1 MHIDFV
7 YDVVCPYAYLAST
20 RVEAA
25 AAAYGATVRWRPILL
40 GGLFREIGAPDD
52 PNTVMPEAKA
62 TLVRRDIERWADLL
76 GVPLDRPTDH
86 PRRTVGAMR
95 LCTLASDAQ
104 RPAVSRALFSAY
116 WVQGR
121 DVSDPR
127 VLASIASQHG
137 LSAEAIDAPG
147 TKAALREATA
157 QAAAQG
163 AFGVPTF
170 RVGDRL
176 WWGQD
181 RLDLALST
189 LASAGDNGTGVE
201 VDHSPRVFEPMSA
214 GGRSVTFV
222 HDFSSP
228 FSYLASTAVERVAA
242 RHGVPVTWHPILL
255 GALFRSIGTPDVPL
269 FTMTQRKQQWVARDL
284 DDWAKARGVPFRFP
298 SHFPMRSILPLRA
311 ALAEPKATPAI
322 YRAAWGDDRRIDE
335 PQSLASVL
343 ADAGFSPE
351 PLIEATNDPEIKERL
366 KSNTMQAETLGVC
379 GVPTFVVTDDR
390 HEAPLLLWGQDRLGM
405 LDAVLSG
412 WWPSA

>member
-25 AAAYGATVRWRPILL
+25 AARHGATVRWRPILL

-52 PNTVMPEAKA
+52 PNATMPESKA

-76 GVPLDRPTDH
+76 GVPLSRPAEH
-86 PRRTVGAMR
+86 PRRTVDAMR
-95 LCTLASDAQ
+95 LCTLADPDQ

-116 WVQGR
+116 WVEGR
-121 DVSDPR
+121 DVADPD
-127 VLASIASQHG
+127 VLGAIATEHG
-137 LSAEAIDAPG
+137 LSAEAIRAPA
-147 TKAALREATA
+147 TKAALRDATA
-157 QAAAQG
+157 EAAAQG

-189 LASAGDNGTGVE
+189 LATDGGDAG
-201 VDHSPRVFEPMSA
+201 VDRSPRTFPGQVA
-214 GGRSVTFV
+214 GSRSITFV

-228 FSYLASTAVERVAA
+228 FSYLASTAVEAVAA

-298 SHFPMRSILPLRA
+298 SHFPLRSILPLRV
-311 ALAEPKATPAI
+311 ALAEPKTAPAI
-322 YRAAWGDDRRIDE
+322 YRAAWGDDRRVDE

-366 KSNTMQAETLGVC
+366 KSNTMQAEALGIC
-379 GVPTFVVTDDR
+379 GVPTVVVHDDR

-405 LDAVLSG
+405 LDAMLSG

>member
-25 AAAYGATVRWRPILL
+25 AARHGATVRWRPILL

-52 PNTVMPEAKA
+52 PNTTMPEAKA

-76 GVPLDRPTDH
+76 GVPLSRPAEH
-86 PRRTVGAMR
+86 PRRTVDAMR
-95 LCTLASDAQ
+95 LCTLADQGQ

-116 WVQGR
+116 WVEGR
-121 DVSDPR
+121 DVADPD
-127 VLASIASQHG
+127 VLASIARDHG
-137 LSAEAIDAPG
+137 LSPEAIREPA

-157 QAAAQG
+157 EAAAEG

-189 LASAGDNGTGVE
+189 LDTGDGEGR
-201 VDHSPRVFEPMSA
+201 VDASPRAIDAEAP
-214 GGRSVTFV
+214 GRRTITFV

-228 FSYLASTAVERVAA
+228 FSYLASTAIEAVAA

-269 FTMTQRKQQWVARDL
+269 FTMSQRKQQWIARDL

-298 SHFPMRSILPLRA
+298 SHFPMRSILPLRV
-311 ALAEPKATPAI
+311 ALAEPKTAPAI
-322 YRAAWGDDRRIDE
+322 YRAAWGDDRRVDE
-335 PQSLASVL
+335 PESLASVL

-351 PLIEATNDPEIKERL
+351 PLIQATNDPEIKERL
-366 KSNTMQAETLGVC
+366 KSNTMQAEALGVC
-379 GVPTFVVTDDR
+379 GVPAVVVHDDR

>member
-25 AAAYGATVRWRPILL
+25 AARHGATVRWRPILL

-52 PNTVMPEAKA
+52 PNATMPEAKA

-76 GVPLDRPTDH
+76 GVPLSRPAEH
-86 PRRTVGAMR
+86 PRRTVDAMR
-95 LCTLASDAQ
+95 LCTLADPDK

-116 WVQGR
+116 WIEGR
-121 DVSDPR
+121 DVSDPE
-127 VLASIASQHG
+127 VLAAIATEHG
-137 LSAEAIDAPG
+137 LSPAAIREPA
-147 TKAALREATA
+147 TKAALRDATA
-157 QAAAQG
+157 EAAAQG

-170 RVGDRL
+170 RIGDRL

-181 RLDLALST
+181 RLDLALCT
-189 LASAGDNGTGVE
+189 LGTDGVDAG
-201 VDHSPRVFEPMSA
+201 VDRSPRALPRQTA
-214 GGRSVTFV
+214 GTRSITFV

-228 FSYLASTAVERVAA
+228 FSYLASTAIEAVAA

-284 DDWAKARGVPFRFP
+284 EDWAKARGVPFRFP
-298 SHFPMRSILPLRA
+298 SHFPMRSILPLRV
-311 ALAEPKATPAI
+311 ALAEPKTAPAI
-322 YRAAWGDDRRIDE
+322 YRAAWGDDRRVDE
-335 PQSLASVL
+335 PQALASVL

-366 KSNTMQAETLGVC
+366 KSNTMQAKTLGVC
-379 GVPTFVVTDDR
+379 GVPTVIVVDDR